1 MGEGVEKLKPC
12 PFCGEAEEL
21 YPAHY
26 GMGGGKPYAIDCL
39 GCGFDFVPR
48 EHIDVITAWNRR
60 AALASSTPESS
71 EQAGPA
77 LNADFAEELRE
88 RLLSLADDADL
99 KRRHTHLNG
108 EIRTFASIVR
118 IAANVLGRPLSA
130 PESAVYPDWRPIV
143 TAPYSRAEAL
153 FYGSFPER
161 DPEVRIGSTAG
172 WDTFVATHW
181 MPLPPAP
188 AEARSDKPEGEG

>member
-60 AALASSTPESS
+60 AALASSTPES
-71 EQAGPA
+71 A
-77 LNADFAEELRE
+77 LDPRALGWGADVETIMGLLDHAAEGGYSVDRTKAICATARQVIS
-88 RLLSLADDADL
+88 RL
-99 KRRHTHLNG
+99 
-108 EIRTFASIVR
+108 
-118 IAANVLGRPLSA
+118 
-130 PESAVYPDWRPIV
+130 
-143 TAPYSRAEAL
+143 
-153 FYGSFPER
+153 
-161 DPEVRIGSTAG
+161 STALA
-172 WDTFVATHW
+172 VA
-181 MPLPPAP
+181 AP
-188 AEARSDKPEGEG
+188 TEARSEQVDGGEA